1 LDDSWEFNLAT
12 EKQNYKQMK
21 LRKRLEF
28 KPEVAT
34 GSLNDIMFF
43 LLLFFLLVA
52 TFANPNVIKLLLP
65 KSSSNQTLD
74 KKQITLS
81 ITKERNYFIDKE
93 QIPFNK
99 LEGSL
104 KVIKQKINDV
114 TIVLRTDNSL
124 TIQDLIDVLAI
135 GNKLQI
141 KMILATEKRSS

>member
-1 LDDSWEFNLAT
+1 
-12 EKQNYKQMK
+12 MK
-21 LRKRLEF
+21 LRKRLAF
-28 KPEVAT
+28 QPEVAT

-52 TFANPNVIKLLLP
+52 TFANPNVIKLMLP

-81 ITKERNYFIDKE
+81 ITKEKNYFIDKE

-99 LEGSL
+99 LESTL
-104 KVIKQKINDV
+104 KAIKLKISDV

-141 KMILATEKRSS
+141 KMILATEKRAG

>member
-1 LDDSWEFNLAT
+1 
-12 EKQNYKQMK
+12 MK

-65 KSSSNQTLD
+65 KSASNQTID

-81 ITKERNYFIDKE
+81 ITKEKNYFIDKDP
-93 QIPFNK
+93 IPFNK

-104 KVIKQKINDV
+104 KAIKQKMSDV
-114 TIVLRTDNSL
+114 TIVLRTDNTL

-141 KMILATEKRSS
+141 KMILATEKRAG

>member
-1 LDDSWEFNLAT
+1 
-12 EKQNYKQMK
+12 MK

-65 KSSSNQTLD
+65 KSASNQTID

-81 ITKERNYFIDKE
+81 ITKEKNYFIDKE

-141 KMILATEKRSS
+141 KMILATEKRAG

>member
-1 LDDSWEFNLAT
+1 
-12 EKQNYKQMK
+12 MK

-65 KSSSNQTLD
+65 KSASNQTLD

-81 ITKERNYFIDKE
+81 ITKEKNYFIDKE
-93 QIPFNK
+93 QVPFNK
-99 LEGSL
+99 LEGAL
-104 KVIKQKINDV
+104 KVIKTRISDV
-114 TIVLRTDNSL
+114 TIVLRTDNTL

-141 KMILATEKRSS
+141 KMILATEKRGS

>member
-1 LDDSWEFNLAT
+1 
-12 EKQNYKQMK
+12 MK

-81 ITKERNYFIDKE
+81 VTKEKNYFLDKE

-104 KVIKQKINDV
+104 KAIKQRINDV

-141 KMILATEKRSS
+141 KMILATEKRGG

>member
-1 LDDSWEFNLAT
+1 
-12 EKQNYKQMK
+12 MK
-21 LRKRLEF
+21 LKQHLGF

-65 KSSSNQTLD
+65 KATSTQTLD

-81 ITKERNYFIDKE
+81 ITKDKEYYIDKKMVAFT
-93 QIPFNK
+93 Q
-99 LEGSL
+99 LEGEL
-104 KVIKQKINDV
+104 GKIKKNVSDV

-124 TIQDLIDVLAI
+124 TIQDLVEVLEI

-141 KMILATEKRSS
+141 KMILATQKKSA

>member
-1 LDDSWEFNLAT
+1 MLSSLSHLSSTNS
-12 EKQNYKQMK
+12 MK

-65 KSSSNQTLD
+65 KSASNQTID

-81 ITKERNYFIDKE
+81 ITKEKNYFIDKE
-93 QIPFNK
+93 QITFNK

-104 KVIKQKINDV
+104 KAIKQKVPDV

-124 TIQDLIDVLAI
+124 SIQDLIDVLAI

-141 KMILATEKRSS
+141 KMILATEKRAG

>member
-1 LDDSWEFNLAT
+1 
-12 EKQNYKQMK
+12 MK

-65 KSSSNQTLD
+65 KSASNQTID

-81 ITKERNYFIDKE
+81 VTKEKNYFIDKE
-93 QIPFNK
+93 QIPFDK

-141 KMILATEKRSS
+141 KMILATEKRAG